1 MLQQEFEQR
10 VGFTVT
16 SDCYH
21 ECIEPEYDAS
31 KLEKDEWCK
40 QWKKDHGIQRAY
52 SWMAKRVEELE
63 KSIKEMS
70 QVFEDNIAKQQEI
83 ERLRAEND
91 MISNCL
97 DARNKQLSDLNIFM
111 IEQSNAYSS
120 SELRAKAIKL
130 MGAKEYLRYKLA
142 NNLSL
147 WEADRNM
154 LIDIIDE
161 PVNLYIRW
169 Q

>member
-1 MLQQEFEQR
+1 MTQQEFEQR

-16 SDCYH
+16 VDCYH
-21 ECIEPEYDAS
+21 KYIEPEYNAS

-70 QVFEDNIAKQQEI
+70 QVFEDNIAKQMEI

-120 SELRAKAIKL
+120 TELRAKAIKL

-154 LIDIIDE
+154 LIDIID
-161 PVNLYIRW
+161 
-169 Q
+169 

>member
-1 MLQQEFEQR
+1 MLQSEFEER

-21 ECIEPEYDAS
+21 ECIEPEYNAS
-31 KLEKDEWCK
+31 KLGKDEWCK

-70 QVFEDNIAKQQEI
+70 QVFEDNVAKEQEI
-83 ERLRAEND
+83 NRLRIELETV
-91 MISNCL
+91 SNCL

-120 SELRAKAIKL
+120 TELRAKAIKL

-147 WEADRNM
+147 WEADRNL
-154 LIDIIDE
+154 LIDIID
-161 PVNLYIRW
+161 
-169 Q
+169 

>member
-1 MLQQEFEQR
+1 MLQSEFEER

-21 ECIEPEYDAS
+21 KCIEPEYNAS
-31 KLEKDEWCK
+31 KLGKDEWCK

-63 KSIKEMS
+63 KFTEEMGN
-70 QVFEDNIAKQQEI
+70 VFADNEAKVQEI
-83 ERLRAEND
+83 DDLKTSLESV
-91 MISNCL
+91 SNSL
-97 DARNKQLSDLNIFM
+97 ASRNKQLSELLCFM

-120 SELRAKAIKL
+120 TELRAKAIEL

-142 NNLSL
+142 NNLTL
-147 WEADRNM
+147 WEADRNL
-154 LIDIIDE
+154 LIDIID
-161 PVNLYIRW
+161 
-169 Q
+169 

>member
-1 MLQQEFEQR
+1 MLQQEFEER

-21 ECIEPEYDAS
+21 ECIEPEYNAS

-63 KSIKEMS
+63 KFTEEMGDI
-70 QVFEDNIAKQQEI
+70 FADNEAKVQEI
-83 ERLRAEND
+83 DDLKTSLESVSDSLA
-91 MISNCL
+91 S
-97 DARNKQLSDLNIFM
+97 RNKQLSELLCFM

-120 SELRAKAIKL
+120 SELRAKAIEL

-142 NNLSL
+142 NNLTL
-147 WEADRNM
+147 WEADRNL
-154 LIDIIDE
+154 LIDIID
-161 PVNLYIRW
+161 
-169 Q
+169 

>member
-1 MLQQEFEQR
+1 MLQQEFEER

-16 SDCYH
+16 NDCYH

-63 KSIKEMS
+63 KFTEEMGN
-70 QVFEDNIAKQQEI
+70 VFADNEAKVQEI
-83 ERLRAEND
+83 DDLKTSLESVSDSLA
-91 MISNCL
+91 S
-97 DARNKQLSDLNIFM
+97 RNKQLSELLCFM

-120 SELRAKAIKL
+120 TELRAKAIEL

-154 LIDIIDE
+154 LIDIID
-161 PVNLYIRW
+161 
-169 Q
+169 

>member
-1 MLQQEFEQR
+1 MLQQEFEER

-21 ECIEPEYDAS
+21 KCIEPEYNAS

-63 KSIKEMS
+63 KFTEEMGN
-70 QVFEDNIAKQQEI
+70 VFADNEAKVQEI
-83 ERLRAEND
+83 DDLKTSLESVSDSLA
-91 MISNCL
+91 S
-97 DARNKQLSDLNIFM
+97 RNKQLSELLCFM
-111 IEQSNAYSS
+111 IEQSNAYGST
-120 SELRAKAIKL
+120 ELRAKAIEL

-147 WEADRNM
+147 WEADRNL
-154 LIDIIDE
+154 LIDIID
-161 PVNLYIRW
+161 
-169 Q
+169 

>member
-1 MLQQEFEQR
+1 MLQSEFEER

-21 ECIEPEYDAS
+21 KCIEPEYNAS
-31 KLEKDEWCK
+31 KLGKDEWCK

-63 KSIKEMS
+63 KFTEEMGN
-70 QVFEDNIAKQQEI
+70 VFADNEAKVQEI
-83 ERLRAEND
+83 DDLKTSLESVSDSLA
-91 MISNCL
+91 S
-97 DARNKQLSDLNIFM
+97 RNKQLSELLCFM

-120 SELRAKAIKL
+120 SELRAKAIEL

-142 NNLSL
+142 NNLTL

-154 LIDIIDE
+154 LIDIID
-161 PVNLYIRW
+161 
-169 Q
+169 

>member
-1 MLQQEFEQR
+1 MLQQEFEER

-21 ECIEPEYDAS
+21 KCIEPEYNAS
-31 KLEKDEWCK
+31 KLGKDEWCK

-63 KSIKEMS
+63 KFTEEMGN
-70 QVFEDNIAKQQEI
+70 VFADNEAKVQEI
-83 ERLRAEND
+83 DDLKTSLESVSDSLA
-91 MISNCL
+91 S
-97 DARNKQLSDLNIFM
+97 RNKQLSELLCFM

-154 LIDIIDE
+154 LIDIID
-161 PVNLYIRW
+161 
-169 Q
+169 

>member
-1 MLQQEFEQR
+1 MLQQEFEER

-63 KSIKEMS
+63 KFTEEMGN
-70 QVFEDNIAKQQEI
+70 VFADNEAKVQEI
-83 ERLRAEND
+83 DDLKTSLESVSDSLA
-91 MISNCL
+91 S
-97 DARNKQLSDLNIFM
+97 RNKQLSELLCFM

-120 SELRAKAIKL
+120 TELRAKAIEL

-147 WEADRNM
+147 WEADRNL
-154 LIDIIDE
+154 LIDTID
-161 PVNLYIRW
+161 
-169 Q
+169 

>member
-1 MLQQEFEQR
+1 MLQQEFEER

-21 ECIEPEYDAS
+21 VCIEPEYNAS
-31 KLEKDEWCK
+31 KLGKDEWCK

-63 KSIKEMS
+63 KHTKEMGN
-70 QVFEDNIAKQQEI
+70 VLADNEAKVQEI
-83 ERLRAEND
+83 DDLKTSLESV
-91 MISNCL
+91 SNSL
-97 DARNKQLSDLNIFM
+97 ASRNKQLSELLCFM

-154 LIDIIDE
+154 LIDIID
-161 PVNLYIRW
+161 
-169 Q
+169 

>member
-1 MLQQEFEQR
+1 MLQQEFEER

-63 KSIKEMS
+63 KFTEEMGN
-70 QVFEDNIAKQQEI
+70 VFADNEAKVQEI
-83 ERLRAEND
+83 DDLK
-91 MISNCL
+91 ISL
-97 DARNKQLSDLNIFM
+97 EKVSDSLASRNKQLSELLCFM

-120 SELRAKAIKL
+120 TELRAKAIEL

-142 NNLSL
+142 NNLTL

-154 LIDIIDE
+154 LIDIID
-161 PVNLYIRW
+161 
-169 Q
+169 

>member
-1 MLQQEFEQR
+1 MLQQEFEER

-16 SDCYH
+16 VDCYH
-21 ECIEPEYDAS
+21 KYIEPEYNAS

-63 KSIKEMS
+63 KEVYDLNEVYADNTGKEY
-70 QVFEDNIAKQQEI
+70 EI
-83 ERLRAEND
+83 EQLRTELETVSNSLAE
-91 MISNCL
+91 
-97 DARNKQLSDLNIFM
+97 RNKQLSDLNIFI

-120 SELRAKAIKL
+120 PELRDKAIKL
-130 MGAKEYLRYKLA
+130 MGAKDYLRYKLM
-142 NNLSL
+142 NNLAL

-154 LIDIIDE
+154 LIDIID
-161 PVNLYIRW
+161 
-169 Q
+169 

>member
-1 MLQQEFEQR
+1 MLQQEFEER

-63 KSIKEMS
+63 KRTKEMGNILA
-70 QVFEDNIAKQQEI
+70 DNKAKELEI
-83 ERLRAEND
+83 NRLRIELETV
-91 MISNCL
+91 SNCL
-97 DARNKQLSDLNIFM
+97 EARNKQLSDLNIFM

-154 LIDIIDE
+154 LIDIID
-161 PVNLYIRW
+161 
-169 Q
+169 

>member
-21 ECIEPEYDAS
+21 KCIEPEYDAS

-70 QVFEDNIAKQQEI
+70 QVSEDNIAKQLEI

-154 LIDIIDE
+154 LIDIID
-161 PVNLYIRW
+161 
-169 Q
+169 

>member
-1 MLQQEFEQR
+1 MLQSEFEER

-21 ECIEPEYDAS
+21 KCIEPEYDAS
-31 KLEKDEWCK
+31 KLGKDEWCK

-63 KSIKEMS
+63 KFTEEMGD
-70 QVFEDNIAKQQEI
+70 VFADNEAKTQEI
-83 ERLRAEND
+83 DDLKTSLESVSDSLA
-91 MISNCL
+91 S
-97 DARNKQLSDLNIFM
+97 RNKQLSELLCFM

-120 SELRAKAIKL
+120 TELRAKAIEL

-154 LIDIIDE
+154 LIDIID
-161 PVNLYIRW
+161 
-169 Q
+169 

>member
-1 MLQQEFEQR
+1 MLQQEFEER

-21 ECIEPEYDAS
+21 KCIEPEYNAS
-31 KLEKDEWCK
+31 KLGKDEWCK

-52 SWMAKRVEELE
+52 SWMAIRVEALE
-63 KSIKEMS
+63 KYTKEMS
-70 QVFEDNIAKQQEI
+70 QVFDDNVAKEQEI
-83 ERLRAEND
+83 NRLRIELETV
-91 MISNCL
+91 SNCL

-120 SELRAKAIKL
+120 TELRAKAIKL

-154 LIDIIDE
+154 LIDIID
-161 PVNLYIRW
+161 
-169 Q
+169 

>member
-1 MLQQEFEQR
+1 MLQQEFEER

-21 ECIEPEYDAS
+21 KCIEPEYDAS

-63 KSIKEMS
+63 KFTEEMGNI
-70 QVFEDNIAKQQEI
+70 FADNEAKVQEI
-83 ERLRAEND
+83 DDLKTSLESVSDSLA
-91 MISNCL
+91 S
-97 DARNKQLSDLNIFM
+97 RNKQLSELLCFM

-120 SELRAKAIKL
+120 TELRAKAIEL

-154 LIDIIDE
+154 LIDIID
-161 PVNLYIRW
+161 
-169 Q
+169 

>member
-1 MLQQEFEQR
+1 MTQQEFEQR

-21 ECIEPEYDAS
+21 KCIEPEYNAS

-63 KSIKEMS
+63 KFTEEMGD
-70 QVFEDNIAKQQEI
+70 VFADNEAKIQDIDDLKTSLESVSDS
-83 ERLRAEND
+83 LA
-91 MISNCL
+91 S
-97 DARNKQLSDLNIFM
+97 RNKQLSELLCFM

-120 SELRAKAIKL
+120 TELRAKAIEL

-154 LIDIIDE
+154 LIDIID
-161 PVNLYIRW
+161 
-169 Q
+169 

>member
-1 MLQQEFEQR
+1 MTQQEFEER

-21 ECIEPEYDAS
+21 KCIEPEYDAS

-63 KSIKEMS
+63 KYTKGMS
-70 QVFEDNIAKQQEI
+70 QVFDDNVAKEQEI
-83 ERLRAEND
+83 NRLKIELETT
-91 MISNCL
+91 SNCL

-154 LIDIIDE
+154 LIDIID
-161 PVNLYIRW
+161 
-169 Q
+169 

>member
-1 MLQQEFEQR
+1 MLQQEFEER

-21 ECIEPEYDAS
+21 VCIEPEYNAS

-52 SWMAKRVEELE
+52 TWVAKRVEELE
-63 KSIKEMS
+63 KEVYDLNEVCAVNTEKEH
-70 QVFEDNIAKQQEI
+70 EI
-83 ERLRAEND
+83 EQLRTELGTVSNSLAE
-91 MISNCL
+91 
-97 DARNKQLSDLNIFM
+97 RNKQLSDLNIFM

-120 SELRAKAIKL
+120 SELRAKAIEL

-142 NNLSL
+142 NNLTL
-147 WEADRNM
+147 WEADRNL
-154 LIDIIDE
+154 LIDIID
-161 PVNLYIRW
+161 
-169 Q
+169 

>member
-1 MLQQEFEQR
+1 MLQSEFEER

-70 QVFEDNIAKQQEI
+70 QVFEDNVAKQLEI

-154 LIDIIDE
+154 LIDIID
-161 PVNLYIRW
+161 
-169 Q
+169 

>member
-1 MLQQEFEQR
+1 MLQQEFEER

-63 KSIKEMS
+63 KFTEEMGN
-70 QVFEDNIAKQQEI
+70 VFADNEAKVQEI
-83 ERLRAEND
+83 DDLKTSLESVSDSLA
-91 MISNCL
+91 S
-97 DARNKQLSDLNIFM
+97 RNKQLSELLCFM

-120 SELRAKAIKL
+120 SELRAKAIEL

-154 LIDIIDE
+154 LIDIID
-161 PVNLYIRW
+161 
-169 Q
+169 

>member
-1 MLQQEFEQR
+1 MLQQEFEER

-63 KSIKEMS
+63 KFTEEMGN
-70 QVFEDNIAKQQEI
+70 VFADNEAKVQEI
-83 ERLRAEND
+83 DDLKTSLESVSDSLA
-91 MISNCL
+91 S
-97 DARNKQLSDLNIFM
+97 RNKQLSELLYFM

-154 LIDIIDE
+154 LIDIID
-161 PVNLYIRW
+161 
-169 Q
+169 

>member
-1 MLQQEFEQR
+1 MLQQEFEER

-21 ECIEPEYDAS
+21 KCIEPEYNAS
-31 KLEKDEWCK
+31 KLGKDEWCK

-63 KSIKEMS
+63 KRTEEMGNA
-70 QVFEDNIAKQQEI
+70 FADNEAKTQEI
-83 ERLRAEND
+83 DDLKTSLESVSDSLA
-91 MISNCL
+91 S
-97 DARNKQLSDLNIFM
+97 RNKQLSELLCFM

-120 SELRAKAIKL
+120 TELRAKAIEL

-154 LIDIIDE
+154 LMDIID
-161 PVNLYIRW
+161 
-169 Q
+169 

>member
-1 MLQQEFEQR
+1 MLQSEFEER

-21 ECIEPEYDAS
+21 QFIEPEYNVS

-70 QVFEDNIAKQQEI
+70 QVSEDNIAKQLEI

-154 LIDIIDE
+154 LIDIID
-161 PVNLYIRW
+161 
-169 Q
+169 

>member
-1 MLQQEFEQR
+1 MLQQEFEKI

-21 ECIEPEYDAS
+21 ECIEPEYNAS
-31 KLEKDEWCK
+31 KLGKDEWCK

-63 KSIKEMS
+63 KFTEEMGN
-70 QVFEDNIAKQQEI
+70 VFADNEAKVQEI
-83 ERLRAEND
+83 DDLKTSLESVSDSLA
-91 MISNCL
+91 S
-97 DARNKQLSDLNIFM
+97 RNKQLSELLCFM

-120 SELRAKAIKL
+120 TELRAKAIEL

-147 WEADRNM
+147 WEADRNL
-154 LIDIIDE
+154 LIDIID
-161 PVNLYIRW
+161 
-169 Q
+169 

>member
-1 MLQQEFEQR
+1 MLQSEFEER

-21 ECIEPEYDAS
+21 KCIEPEYNAS
-31 KLEKDEWCK
+31 KLGKDEWCK

-63 KSIKEMS
+63 KFTEEMGN
-70 QVFEDNIAKQQEI
+70 VFADNEAKVQEI
-83 ERLRAEND
+83 DDLKTSLESVSDSLA
-91 MISNCL
+91 S
-97 DARNKQLSDLNIFM
+97 RNTQLSELLCFM

-120 SELRAKAIKL
+120 TELRAKAIEL

-154 LIDIIDE
+154 LIDIID
-161 PVNLYIRW
+161 
-169 Q
+169 

>member
-1 MLQQEFEQR
+1 MLQQEFEER

-21 ECIEPEYDAS
+21 KCIEPEYNAS
-31 KLEKDEWCK
+31 KLGKDEWCK

-63 KSIKEMS
+63 KSTKEMS
-70 QVFEDNIAKQQEI
+70 QVFDDNVAKEQEI
-83 ERLRAEND
+83 NRLRIELETV
-91 MISNCL
+91 SNCL

-154 LIDIIDE
+154 LIDIID
-161 PVNLYIRW
+161 
-169 Q
+169 

>member
-1 MLQQEFEQR
+1 MLQQEFEER

-21 ECIEPEYDAS
+21 KCIEPEYDAS

-63 KSIKEMS
+63 KFTEEMGN
-70 QVFEDNIAKQQEI
+70 VFADNEAKVQEI
-83 ERLRAEND
+83 DDLKTSLESV
-91 MISNCL
+91 SNSL
-97 DARNKQLSDLNIFM
+97 ASRNKQLSELLCFM
-111 IEQSNAYSS
+111 VEQSNAYSS
-120 SELRAKAIKL
+120 SELRAKAIEL
-130 MGAKEYLRYKLA
+130 MGAKEYLRYKLS
-142 NNLSL
+142 NNLTL

-154 LIDIIDE
+154 LIDIID
-161 PVNLYIRW
+161 
-169 Q
+169 